1 MSDMQKQECLQPA
14 LACLAYLMQLHPIQH
29 NSHTH
34 PAHTSS
40 LINYEKTAAQ
50 HPNSYNP
57 ETTSMETESWM
68 LFCGSHARSYISMF
82 LQAWTGIAWPSWHS
96 LHLAMING
104 APYVSNWRSKL

>member
-1 MSDMQKQECLQPA
+1 MTHQKLYVLIVAIWFVPTVSMSRMSDMQKQECLQTA

-29 NSHTH
+29 NSDTH

-57 ETTSMETESWM
+57 ETTSMETKAGCFFVAHMRVAISQC
-68 LFCGSHARSYISMF
+68 FC
-82 LQAWTGIAWPSWHS
+82 S
-96 LHLAMING
+96 LRPQSG
-104 APYVSNWRSKL
+104 F